1 MVNTWSRGGRKR
13 GMDTKKKTTR
23 IEILSNEEKN
33 GTKKKWVFLLSSR
46 LDPVLSPIVKY
57 RSQ

>member
-1 MVNTWSRGGRKR
+1 MVNTWSREGRKR

-33 GTKKKWVFLLSSR
+33 GTKKNGFFFFLLVSILSYRR
-46 LDPVLSPIVKY
+46 L
-57 RSQ
+57 